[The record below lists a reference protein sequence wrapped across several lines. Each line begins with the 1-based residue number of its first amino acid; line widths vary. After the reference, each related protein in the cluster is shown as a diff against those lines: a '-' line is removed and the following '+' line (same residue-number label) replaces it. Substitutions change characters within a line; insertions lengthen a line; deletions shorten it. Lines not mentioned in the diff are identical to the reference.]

1 MTTIYSAKRIA
12 TSVVPLISGG
22 SITTKVLQCASI
34 SFSNS
39 QIFTSRFQIGSFRTC
54 ISDLKN
60 IAGTTSEDDGAF
72 YYQNK
77 VINHEENS
85 TLEIPTVIEGTLN
98 IEFSTRYGNILMQ
111 FDKFNF
117 IATDQQGRRQWNLSN
132 HVNTILRANF
142 NGHFSQ
148 NDEYNFYYDC
158 NNWTWTKII
167 GYARVIR

>member
-1 MTTIYSAKRIA
+1 MTSIFSAKRIA
-12 TSVVPLISGG
+12 TSVVPLISGE

-39 QIFTSRFQIGSFRTC
+39 QIVTSRFQIGNLQTC
-54 ISDLKN
+54 ISNLRS
-60 IAGTTSEDDGAF
+60 IAGTTSEDDGYF
-72 YYQNK
+72 YFPNK
-77 VINHEENS
+77 IINHEENS

-98 IEFSTRYGNILMQ
+98 IEFLTRYGSLSIQ

-117 IATDQQGRRQWNLSN
+117 VRVDQHGSHWNLSN